1 GEAVPESV
9 RRRGEEWSRYMPKW
23 TQYGKGEAGA
33 KGWMKRRLAQAGTA
47 LASPIIVSTQ
57 AIGRAVSAP
66 AKIEKEDISR
76 TFRENSGKPVEEQ
89 LKAYNKPTATR
100 GERIGVLQAMI
111 HDNNLDDAK
120 MLMTP
125 EEKEK
130 FEEQIKRDMGEA
142 ALIGDRAAFNK
153 IARANPHYIDDV
165 ATRLNSEIRKRMG
178 IEPSREEL
186 LRTARERD
194 KEKPRRLRERAEEL
208 ERDAWE
214 KREAARQALPAKKA
228 QLIEES
234 LQAREEAK
242 RLREEADRIEKGAAE
257 RHIKELNKIEELRE
271 KGEEKEAEKLMNK
284 FIKEN
289 YSFIPQIIKG
299 IKPEAVGDMSAES
312 LGLGKGPER
321 RAGESDEE
329 FNKRKEKYDRSVKE
343 VWDAIH
349 KYWLPENNVAAIK
362 IFKKMFADKYM
373 EGAKERG
380 TMWYVVNNPTMATY
394 LTSMFAPESG
404 LFAPEKISLEQIN
417 AWQDK
422 LNRLSP
428 EIRSAFEEAF
438 NQLKEEQRK
447 NLEKALKKNAK
458 RLTDEELKD
467 ISKQETLEGKIGK
480 LEDKINKWTTQDK
493 EEGQT

>member
-1 GEAVPESV
+1 MNE
-9 RRRGEEWSRYMPKW
+9 
-23 TQYGKGEAGA
+23 
-33 KGWMKRRLAQAGTA
+33 
-47 LASPIIVSTQ
+47 
-57 AIGRAVSAP
+57 
-66 AKIEKEDISR
+66 
-76 TFRENSGKPVEEQ
+76 F
-89 LKAYNKPTATR
+89 LKK
-100 GERIGVLQAMI
+100 
-111 HDNNLDDAK
+111 
-120 MLMTP
+120 
-125 EEKEK
+125 
-130 FEEQIKRDMGEA
+130 
-142 ALIGDRAAFNK
+142 
-153 IARANPHYIDDV
+153 
-165 ATRLNSEIRKRMG
+165 
-178 IEPSREEL
+178 
-186 LRTARERD
+186 
-194 KEKPRRLRERAEEL
+194 
-208 ERDAWE
+208 
-214 KREAARQALPAKKA
+214 
-228 QLIEES
+228 
-234 LQAREEAK
+234 
-242 RLREEADRIEKGAAE
+242 
-257 RHIKELNKIEELRE
+257 
-271 KGEEKEAEKLMNK
+271 
-284 FIKEN
+284 N

-329 FNKRKEKYDRSVKE
+329 FNKRKEKYDQAVKE

-404 LFAPEKISLEQIN
+404 LFAPEKISLQQIN

-447 NLEKALKKNAK
+447 NLEKALKKNPE

-467 ISKQETLEGKIGK
+467 ISEQKTLEGKIGK
-480 LEDKINKWTTQDK
+480 LEDKINKWTTEDK
-493 EEGQT
+493 KGQT